1 MKLLLFK
8 WRWSLLACLLG
19 AWVPPALATTDPLLA
34 AVAAPRRS
42 LDSLLQ
48 QAQESHPTIRY
59 GQMASEAAALDLS
72 SAKLRFLPSLAV
84 SRQQGSLTYD
94 SQQSARVSPTTLTLT
109 QPLFQGGA
117 LEAGQKK
124 ANARLSS
131 AHQGLREAR
140 QEVGRKLISA
150 YGDWLRAWTKIRALE
165 DNVVLHEKLAGLIS
179 RRAEERVAPRVDAD
193 LAEARLML
201 ARADLQAQRTVLNA
215 ALSSISQLVGEPLQ
229 HADLVGT
236 AASVTPPPTYEQA
249 LEKALQGSPTMERL
263 GFEAEAAREESR
275 EVRAQALPQ
284 VALQLQRQV
293 GNATGSS
300 LPGYSAVMLVVSYA
314 SGNGFATLRTAEAAQ
329 TRAEAAKL
337 QVEMARRELTERLT
351 ADFNEYEHA
360 SLRFSSLQKSA
371 ELSGE
376 ISGSYDR
383 QYLVGRKSWLDLM
396 NAVREQAQTRVAL
409 ADAEVTL
416 LVTSRRIAIYV
427 NGIQPVAPRDA
438 TSVAK

>member
-1 MKLLLFK
+1 MKLLPFPL
-8 WRWSLLACLLG
+8 RWSLLACLLG
-19 AWVPPALATTDPLLA
+19 AWIPPALATTDPLR
-34 AVAAPRRS
+34 AAPRRT

-48 QAQESHPTIRY
+48 QAQESHPSIRY
-59 GQMASEAAALDLS
+59 GQMAREAASLDLS
-72 SAKLRFLPSLAV
+72 SAKLKFLPSVAL
-84 SRQQGSLTYD
+84 SRQQGSLAYD
-94 SQQSARVSPTTLTLT
+94 SQQSSRVTPTTLTLT
-109 QPLFQGGA
+109 QPLYQGGA
-117 LEAGQKK
+117 LEAGQQK

-165 DNVVLHEKLAGLIS
+165 DNVALHEKLAGLIS
-179 RRAEERVAPRVDAD
+179 RRVEERVAPRVDAD
-193 LAEARLML
+193 LAEARLL
-201 ARADLQAQRTVLNA
+201 IARADLQAQRSVQNA
-215 ALSSISQLVGEPLQ
+215 ALSSIGQLVGEPLE

-236 AASVTPPPTYEQA
+236 AASVMPPPPYEQA
-249 LEKALQGSPTMERL
+249 LAKALQGSPAMERL

-337 QVEMARRELTERLT
+337 QVEMARRELIERLT
-351 ADFNEYEHA
+351 ADFNEYEQA
-360 SLRFSSLQKSA
+360 GLRFFSLQKSV
-371 ELSGE
+371 ELSEE

-383 QYLVGRKSWLDLM
+383 QYLVGRKSWIDLM
-396 NAVREQAQTRVAL
+396 NTVREQAQNRVAL

-427 NGIQPVAPRDA
+427 NGIQWVAQPDV

>member
-1 MKLLLFK
+1 MKLMPFFF
-8 WRWSLLACLLG
+8 RWSLVACMLG
-19 AWVPPALATTDPLLA
+19 AWVPPALATNDRLL
-34 AVAAPRRS
+34 AAPRRT

-59 GQMASEAAALDLS
+59 SQMAREAATLDLS
-72 SAKLRFLPSLAV
+72 SAKLKFMPSVSV
-84 SRQQGSLTYD
+84 SRQQGSLSYD
-94 SQQSARVSPTTLTLT
+94 GQQSSRVAPTTLTLT

-117 LEAGQKK
+117 LEAGQQK
-124 ANARLSS
+124 ANARLSG

-165 DNVVLHEKLAGLIS
+165 DNVALHEKLAGLIS
-179 RRAEERVAPRVDAD
+179 RRVGELVAPRIDAD
-193 LAEARLML
+193 LAEARLMI
-201 ARADLQAQRTVLNA
+201 ARADLQAQRTLQNA
-215 ALSSISQLVGEPLQ
+215 ALSSIGQLVGEPLQ
-229 HADLVGT
+229 HADLVGA
-236 AASVTPPPTYEQA
+236 AASVIPPPPFEQA
-249 LEKALQGSPTMERL
+249 LEKALQASPAMERL

-275 EVRAQALPQ
+275 EIRAQALPQ

-300 LPGYSAVMLVVSYA
+300 LPGYSAVMLMVSYA

-337 QVEMARRELTERLT
+337 QVEMARRELIERLT

-360 SLRFSSLQKSA
+360 SLRFLSLQKSV

-383 QYLVGRKSWLDLM
+383 QYLVGRKSWMDLM
-396 NAVREQAQTRVAL
+396 NAVREQAQNRVAL

-427 NGIQPVAPRDA
+427 NGIQPVTAPEV
-438 TSVAK
+438 TPLAK